1 MGLTIYMV
9 AQQLVL
15 NYCRK
20 LRHFESLYFASVA
33 NNILWWT
40 FVKACFNVVWGLIGG
55 VCQPALSPLIL
66 INVYSHSL
74 LSCVLSRHEGVYRHA
89 TEQVQPFVSDLCPRD
104 IRPGA
109 KITVHTGSAVDE
121 RALHASSGLS
131 KTSQEL
137 SLGCRQED
145 QLQGYGKG
153 SAAGG

>member
-55 VCQPALSPLIL
+55 VRQPVLSSLSL
-66 INVYSHSL
+66 SGLVVYSQSL
-74 LSCVLSRHEGVYRHA
+74 VSCVLPWHG
-89 TEQVQPFVSDLCPRD
+89 
-104 IRPGA
+104 GA
-109 KITVHTGSAVDE
+109 CR
-121 RALHASSGLS
+121 RAM
-131 KTSQEL
+131 QENL
-137 SLGCRQED
+137 NP
-145 QLQGYGKG
+145 
-153 SAAGG
+153 

>member
-55 VCQPALSPLIL
+55 VRLPCFSLLIL
-66 INVYSHSL
+66 RM
-74 LSCVLSRHEGVYRHA
+74 SR
-89 TEQVQPFVSDLCPRD
+89 VSDTTWSMCLLHQS
-104 IRPGA
+104 GSGHV
-109 KITVHTGSAVDE
+109 TVLHC
-121 RALHASSGLS
+121 HAS
-131 KTSQEL
+131 TE
-137 SLGCRQED
+137 
-145 QLQGYGKG
+145 
-153 SAAGG
+153 

>member
-55 VCQPALSPLIL
+55 VCWPPLDH
-66 INVYSHSL
+66 HSL
-74 LSCVLSRHEGVYRHA
+74 STTPVIPCETTPPQLCGMWSQGAMHCKWISHER
-89 TEQVQPFVSDLCPRD
+89 CPMSS
-104 IRPGA
+104 A
-109 KITVHTGSAVDE
+109 EGSAGGHLSGGTP
-121 RALHASSGLS
+121 AGQSSIWVGL
-131 KTSQEL
+131 
-137 SLGCRQED
+137 G
-145 QLQGYGKG
+145 G
-153 SAAGG
+153 SMRVGLARLVFS